1 MRRKLLFF
9 VPILLLLSC
18 SDNSKL
24 DVISLN
30 IRYDNPADAG
40 NAWSLRKDVVVDFL
54 IDEHPDIFGLQEVLW
69 HQYQYIDS
77 LLPGYKS
84 VSAGRND
91 GIRSGEMTPLFF
103 NEKRF
108 DLIDHNTFWLSE
120 TPDMPGSKG
129 WGAVLPRIVTWA
141 RLNDNFTGIPLRVKP
156 MVRPEI
162 LAVETGNLAPGHTG
176 TILITFRNTGDAT
189 AYGAKVRLTVME
201 PFTAETSG
209 ALLGDIGPGE
219 EGTAPL
225 SLSLAR
231 SATIRTYGLTA
242 VLRYYDE
249 AGNLIL
255 ADPLEVEI
263 HSTSENPVK
272 ALVTN
277 PVFIVGALGCL
288 ILGLYFFR
296 FRD

>member
-1 MRRKLLFF
+1 M
-9 VPILLLLSC
+9 
-18 SDNSKL
+18 
-24 DVISLN
+24 
-30 IRYDNPADAG
+30 
-40 NAWSLRKDVVVDFL
+40 
-54 IDEHPDIFGLQEVLW
+54 
-69 HQYQYIDS
+69 
-77 LLPGYKS
+77 
-84 VSAGRND
+84 
-91 GIRSGEMTPLFF
+91 
-103 NEKRF
+103 
-108 DLIDHNTFWLSE
+108 
-120 TPDMPGSKG
+120 
-129 WGAVLPRIVTWA
+129 
-141 RLNDNFTGIPLRVKP
+141 KP
-156 MVRPEI
+156 TVRPEI
-162 LAVETGNLAPGHTG
+162 IAIETMNLAPGHTG

-219 EGTAPL
+219 EGTALL